1 MPKPVCLAI
10 LILVLGISIALCGCT
25 SSVPTIS
32 ATPTTTPIQLTSG
45 PTVTIQ
51 NFAFSPD
58 SITVPKGTTVT
69 WVNQDTVNHQ
79 IINDAQGTVAQGALF
94 TSGSLQKGAG
104 YSFRFDSP
112 GTYPYHC
119 NIHPSMKATVIVT

>member
-1 MPKPVCLAI
+1 MPKPVYLVI
-10 LILVLGISIALCGCT
+10 LILVLGTSIALCGCT
-25 SSVPTIS
+25 GSVPTIS
-32 ATPTTTPIQLTSG
+32 ATPTTTPIQLTAG

-58 SITVPKGTTVT
+58 SITVTKGTTVT
-69 WVNQDTVNHQ
+69 WVNQDTINHQ

-104 YSFRFDSP
+104 YSFRFDNP
-112 GTYPYHC
+112 GIYPYHC
-119 NIHPSMKATVIVT
+119 GIHPNMKAKVIVT